1 MLPSPFHL
9 FFILKQNKKYIGIL
23 MAKLRKMSMSPST
36 SSFDLR
42 KMCTPATIYF
52 VISLIFLILI
62 GVSNLKET
70 DRLCVGDYSCYVGNN
85 TLVFLLNAI
94 YILFWTFIL
103 DLMCKNGYSSLSWF
117 VLLLPFLLSL
127 FLLAFMLFNS
137 P

>member
-1 MLPSPFHL
+1 M
-9 FFILKQNKKYIGIL
+9 KKMNTSATNGV
-23 MAKLRKMSMSPST
+23 

-52 VISLIFLILI
+52 VISLVFLIVMGLY
-62 GVSNLKET
+62 NLDNT
-70 DRLCVGDYSCYVGNN
+70 DRLCLGDYSCYVGNN

-103 DLMCKNGYSSLSWF
+103 DLMCKGGYSSLSWF
-117 VLLLPFLLSL
+117 ILLLPFILSFI
-127 FLLAFMLFNS
+127 FLALVMIKT